1 MLFRCQF
8 CYRLHI
14 FFCKN
19 RITKQYDLIA
29 RFLFEEPYKTFVW
42 AILTCVF
49 VIPFVTLIPR
59 TTKLVKPIIA
69 SIATVSFLGLFLE
82 KIWLIYPSL
91 MHNHF
96 HIGLEVVLVSFGFL
110 CLFLLCVTK
119 FLSIFPVFVAND
131 KYLIKKLEDGD
142 HH

>member
-1 MLFRCQF
+1 
-8 CYRLHI
+8 
-14 FFCKN
+14 
-19 RITKQYDLIA
+19 
-29 RFLFEEPYKTFVW
+29 
-42 AILTCVF
+42 
-49 VIPFVTLIPR
+49 
-59 TTKLVKPIIA
+59 
-69 SIATVSFLGLFLE
+69 
-82 KIWLIYPSL
+82 